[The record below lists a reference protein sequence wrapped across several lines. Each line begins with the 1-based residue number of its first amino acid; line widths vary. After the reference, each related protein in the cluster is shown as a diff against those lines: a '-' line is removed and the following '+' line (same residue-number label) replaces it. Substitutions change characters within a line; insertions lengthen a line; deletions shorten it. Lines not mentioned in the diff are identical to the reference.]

1 MSKIGS
7 GWRLSASRCPST
19 GDDMDIEEQ
28 LAKLFYLLP
37 AAPAPVG
44 NYRRGMIRNG
54 IGVLSGQFPV
64 RDGKAVYT
72 GLVGKDLTLEDG
84 QAAAFIA
91 GLNVLAQIK
100 ELLGSFERFDGLL
113 RVDGFVASAP
123 GFTQQAAVLNGASD
137 FFVQVLGERGAH
149 ARSAMGVSCL
159 PLNAP
164 VELVVTFAVR

>member
-1 MSKIGS
+1 VDVDEALA
-7 GWRLSASRCPST
+7 RLSVR
-19 GDDMDIEEQ
+19 
-28 LAKLFYLLP
+28 LP

-64 RDGKAVYT
+64 RDGKAIYT
-72 GLVGKDLTLEDG
+72 GLVGKDLSLEDG
-84 QAAAFIA
+84 QAAAFAA

-100 ELLGSFERFDGLL
+100 ALLGSVERFEGLL

-123 GFTQQAAVLNGASD
+123 DFTQQAAVLNGASD
-137 FFVQVLGERGAH
+137 LFVQVLGERGAH

-159 PLNAP
+159 PLNTP